1 MHAHHL
7 SEAKY
12 ICAFCRAPVS
22 STNEERIKLTQNR
35 MKHNDPEAF
44 LMMGQIYKEGLMGMK
59 KDEKKALELM
69 HKAAELGLSEAHYIL
84 ADSYAGTG
92 VEKYNNLSFYHLRL
106 AAIGG
111 LMEARYALGCQFYEP
126 EKQKTKDEDCL
137 STLGHSCR
145 GRKRRLVEKGQRRI
159 YGWLCD
165 KRCLSK
171 TLRAH
176 KSATDEVKSLERD
189 AAVNGRGSSRSPAD
203 L

>member
-126 EKQKTKDEDCL
+126 EKQRTKTAFQHWVIAAEAGNDASLKKVKEGYMAGYVTKDAFA
-137 STLGHSCR
+137 
-145 GRKRRLVEKGQRRI
+145 
-159 YGWLCD
+159 
-165 KRCLSK
+165 K